1 MSDAT
6 RLRVQAERCFRL
18 ARGSVSARLADELE
32 ALGRAFEREA
42 RKVEASL
49 LHRSVQWRGAGATR
63 STVPLRP
70 DFRQHMGS
78 DWSERSPRSVKHEN
92 L

>member
-1 MSDAT
+1 MSDGT
-6 RLRVQAERCFRL
+6 RLRVQAERCIRL

-49 LHRSVQWRGAGATR
+49 LHRSVQWR
-63 STVPLRP
+63 
-70 DFRQHMGS
+70 
-78 DWSERSPRSVKHEN
+78 
-92 L
+92 